1 MVVRDPFMRLVSI
14 FRTRFHS
21 NQNIS
26 YETFQNRYIKEVEKY
41 RMEGKKEETV
51 ESGYNVTFGSF
62 VRFLTNNPE
71 ERNAAWDPIFDMCH
85 PCYIRLAHKSYFQ
98 YPVSCITSL
107 KI

>member
-14 FRTRFHS
+14 YRARFHS
-21 NQNIS
+21 SQNKS

-41 RMEGKKEETV
+41 KQEGKNDGV
-51 ESGYNVTFGSF
+51 ELGYNVSFGSF

-85 PCYIRLAHKSYFQ
+85 PCYIRYTLIGLL
-98 YPVSCITSL
+98 SCIWVSYDR
-107 KI
+107 

>member
-14 FRTRFHS
+14 FRARFHS
-21 NQNIS
+21 SQNKS

-41 RMEGKKEETV
+41 KQEGKNDAV
-51 ESGYNVTFGSF
+51 EFGYNVSFGSF

-85 PCYIRLAHKSYFQ
+85 PCYIRSGMRKNLIKDEKIFLKS
-98 YPVSCITSL
+98 
-107 KI
+107 